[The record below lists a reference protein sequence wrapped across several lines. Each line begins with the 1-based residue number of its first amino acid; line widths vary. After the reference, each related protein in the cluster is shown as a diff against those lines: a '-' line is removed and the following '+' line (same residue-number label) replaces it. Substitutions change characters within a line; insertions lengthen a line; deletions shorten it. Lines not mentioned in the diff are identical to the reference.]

1 MLKVNLETQEWGK
14 NEEREDVEQEEDFY
28 VEGGY
33 GWEGLRAHLVRS
45 GSGNSLWTVGVEG
58 RFALQF

>member
-33 GWEGLRAHLVRS
+33 GWEGLRATSRAI
-45 GSGNSLWTVGVEG
+45 GQ
-58 RFALQF
+58 RK